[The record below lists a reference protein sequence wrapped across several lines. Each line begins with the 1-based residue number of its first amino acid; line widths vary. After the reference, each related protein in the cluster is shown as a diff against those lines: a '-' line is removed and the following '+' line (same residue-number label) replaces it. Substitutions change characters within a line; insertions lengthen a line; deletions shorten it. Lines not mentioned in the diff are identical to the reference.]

1 MIQTATKIEVP
12 KTTTVNNYFTCVDCG
27 STYHKKHSI
36 DQTKSKP
43 KYCKTCG
50 KGKK

>member
-36 DQTKSKP
+36 DQTKWQFEWWR
-43 KYCKTCG
+43 G
-50 KGKK
+50 